1 MCHLILFLLLI
12 FIIFYFSSFSSF
24 SSHSSGYGI
33 VRPKLMSAEWIAVAV
48 VSVLY
53 FTGGEERT
61 NIITLSHLCQLV
73 LCQSHQIIKNKSLTR
88 MIVSSS
94 LIHRANDFL
103 YIMKGRTMVP
113 EYCCLFFFS
122 FFFRI
127 YISLYIYLSSN
138 WRICTPVLT
147 ATIAQITTIV
157 EVNNSHGENEDRWAV
172 RYQMNLFNL
181 ILLYAVLYN
190 LILSCRN
197 LVFVLSHSLN
207 YLSINYIP
215 FF

>member
-1 MCHLILFLLLI
+1 MCHLISFLLLI
-12 FIIFYFSSFSSF
+12 LIIFHF

-73 LCQSHQIIKNKSLTR
+73 LCQSYQIIKNKSLTR
-88 MIVSSS
+88 MIVFSS
-94 LIHRANDFL
+94 LIHPANDFL
-103 YIMKGRTMVP
+103 CIMKGRTMVP
-113 EYCCLFFFS
+113 ECCCLFFSS

-147 ATIAQITTIV
+147 ATIAQIPSIEAT
-157 EVNNSHGENEDRWAV
+157 EDRWAV
-172 RYQMNLFNL
+172 RY
-181 ILLYAVLYN
+181 
-190 LILSCRN
+190 
-197 LVFVLSHSLN
+197 
-207 YLSINYIP
+207 
-215 FF
+215 

>member
-12 FIIFYFSSFSSF
+12 FIIFYFSSF

-61 NIITLSHLCQLV
+61 NTITLSHLCQLV
-73 LCQSHQIIKNKSLTR
+73 LCQSYQIIKNKSLTR
-88 MIVSSS
+88 MIVFSS
-94 LIHRANDFL
+94 LIHPANDFL
-103 YIMKGRTMVP
+103 CTMKGRTMVP
-113 EYCCLFFFS
+113 ECCCLFFFS

-127 YISLYIYLSSN
+127 YISFYINLWSN

-172 RYQMNLFNL
+172 IYQINLFNL